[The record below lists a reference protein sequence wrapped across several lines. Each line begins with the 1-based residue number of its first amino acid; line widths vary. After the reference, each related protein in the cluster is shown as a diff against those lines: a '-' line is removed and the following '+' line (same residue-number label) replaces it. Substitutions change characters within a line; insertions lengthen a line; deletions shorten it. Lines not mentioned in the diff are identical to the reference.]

1 MLITE
6 DGKIVPRQLI
16 QDQSLWV
23 RDDFNANND
32 WKMPIPLDV
41 VADIEAA
48 LPGLKQKSLHPRD
61 IRPEHFPLPN
71 SKSFLNSVNQAIE
84 VGPGFALLT
93 GFPTQQLGA
102 ADASIA
108 YQGFMS
114 HFGNIAIQN
123 RIGEYVVE
131 VSDKGRGLG
140 PQARGHYGNA
150 ELNFHA
156 DGGNAVSLLCLETAP
171 KGGQSLLIGAAAVY
185 NAILRER
192 PDILP
197 ILERGFYHHRRDERE
212 EHDPKVTP
220 WRTPVFA
227 YYDDRLH
234 LIYTRISIDYCEAE
248 GVEITSTEKDAL
260 DFLDSVL
267 SRPELQ
273 VSMDLA
279 PGDLQ
284 IVNNFLC
291 LHSRTSYQDSKTQKR
306 RLIRLWLDN
315 ENSLRNGPGKMD
327 WYMPEHSR
335 FLRERRSLLED

>member
-1 MLITE
+1 
-6 DGKIVPRQLI
+6 
-16 QDQSLWV
+16 
-23 RDDFNANND
+23 
-32 WKMPIPLDV
+32 
-41 VADIEAA
+41 
-48 LPGLKQKSLHPRD
+48 
-61 IRPEHFPLPN
+61 
-71 SKSFLNSVNQAIE
+71 
-84 VGPGFALLT
+84 
-93 GFPTQQLGA
+93 
-102 ADASIA
+102 
-108 YQGFMS
+108 MS

-131 VSDKGRGLG
+131 VSNKGRGLG

-248 GVEITSTEKDAL
+248 GVEITPTEKDAL

-291 LHSRTSYQDSKTQKR
+291 LHARTSYQDSESQKR

-335 FLRERRSLLED
+335 FLRERRSLLKE

>member
-1 MLITE
+1 MLSTE
-6 DGKIVPRQLI
+6 DGKIVPRQPI

-41 VADIEAA
+41 VTDIEAA
-48 LPGLKQKSLHPRD
+48 LTGLKQKALHPRD

-71 SKSFLNSVNQAIE
+71 SKAFLKSVNQAIE

-171 KGGQSLLIGAAAVY
+171 QGGQSLLIGAASVY

-227 YYDDRLH
+227 YYD
-234 LIYTRISIDYCEAE
+234 
-248 GVEITSTEKDAL
+248 
-260 DFLDSVL
+260 
-267 SRPELQ
+267 
-273 VSMDLA
+273 
-279 PGDLQ
+279 
-284 IVNNFLC
+284 
-291 LHSRTSYQDSKTQKR
+291 
-306 RLIRLWLDN
+306 
-315 ENSLRNGPGKMD
+315 
-327 WYMPEHSR
+327 
-335 FLRERRSLLED
+335 

>member
-1 MLITE
+1 MLSTE
-6 DGKIVPRQLI
+6 DGKIVPRQPI

-41 VADIEAA
+41 VTDIEAA
-48 LPGLKQKSLHPRD
+48 LTGLKQKALHPRD

-71 SKSFLNSVNQAIE
+71 SKAFLKSVNQAIE

-171 KGGQSLLIGAAAVY
+171 QGGQSLLIGAASVY

-248 GVEITSTEKDAL
+248 GIEITPAEKEAL

-273 VSMDLA
+273 ISMDLA

-335 FLRERRSLLED
+335 FLRERRSFLEE

>member
-1 MLITE
+1 MLSTE
-6 DGKIVPRQLI
+6 DGKIVPRQPI

-41 VADIEAA
+41 VTDIEAA
-48 LPGLKQKSLHPRD
+48 LTGLKQKALHPRD

-71 SKSFLNSVNQAIE
+71 SKAFLKSVNQAIE

-171 KGGQSLLIGAAAVY
+171 QGGQSLLIGAASVY

-248 GVEITSTEKDAL
+248 GIEITPAEKEAL

-273 VSMDLA
+273 ISMDLA

-291 LHSRTSYQDSKTQKR
+291 LHARTSYQDSESQKR

>member
-1 MLITE
+1 MLSTE
-6 DGKIVPRQLI
+6 DGKIVPRQPI

-41 VADIEAA
+41 VEDIEAA
-48 LPGLKQKSLHPRD
+48 LTGLKQKALHPRD

-71 SKSFLNSVNQAIE
+71 SKAFLKSVNQAIE

-171 KGGQSLLIGAAAVY
+171 QGGQSLLIGAASVY

-248 GVEITSTEKDAL
+248 GIEITPAEKEAL

-273 VSMDLA
+273 ISMDLA

-291 LHSRTSYQDSKTQKR
+291 LHARTSYQDSESQKR

-335 FLRERRSLLED
+335 FLRERRSLLEA